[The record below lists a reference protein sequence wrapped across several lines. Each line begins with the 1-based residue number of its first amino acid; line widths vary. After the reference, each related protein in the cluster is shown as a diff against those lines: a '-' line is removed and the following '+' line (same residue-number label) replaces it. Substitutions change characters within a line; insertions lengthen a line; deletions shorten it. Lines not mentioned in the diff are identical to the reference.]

1 MPWAKQ
7 TWCFMQNREKSGITV
22 PLYPL
27 KPRKIVLG
35 QNHNLEEVQIIS
47 WDQRSPLGAFP
58 KSHDRTTLV
67 FSLWVV
73 KLEVCTRTQ
82 CQPKPFGQSHFQN
95 KVFRIYLS

>member
-22 PLYPL
+22 SLYPL
-27 KPRKIVLG
+27 KPRKVVQRFLG
-35 QNHNLEEVQIIS
+35 QNHDLEEVQIIS

-67 FSLWVV
+67 FSLCEE
-73 KLEVCTRTQ
+73 KL
-82 CQPKPFGQSHFQN
+82 
-95 KVFRIYLS
+95 